1 MIKEN
6 RVSILKKSLLTL
18 GAIGIVI
25 GCGGG
30 SKEAEELLEEILQ
43 IVGIP
48 PEIIVNICQDDDDS
62 GFCEDT
68 DTQTLLSVNKK
79 DNINKIL
86 QKIQLED
93 NNTYR
98 LENYDKTKNI
108 LLEMQ
113 NRENIKWDDGNF
125 TFTFNGETTRLS
137 LLQSMVDSEYL
148 KPEEIAPIQ
157 KVNAVKSFRDIL
169 FKNFRINYNKLRDN
183 SMLNI
188 PARNSSLEEMAK
200 KLWDIN
206 ISKDFPQRLRNC
218 NDDQS
223 CIDNLLTDVSN
234 RIKLNDEDAQ
244 RIPREAILVE
254 SKLLRDTIIG
264 KTLYMRRRVNNKR
277 WIAKLEFKKDG
288 TMTIDDDGKI
298 SNGVYEI
305 KANILHI
312 TREDRGVERTYR
324 FLTKTKKFLR
334 LDNGH
339 QRGITVLYFTLAYAK
354 GE

>member
-1 MIKEN
+1 MS
-6 RVSILKKSLLTL
+6 VLKKSLLTI

-62 GFCEDT
+62 GFCEAT
-68 DTQTLLSVNKK
+68 DTQTLLSVNKE
-79 DNINKIL
+79 DNINKVL

-98 LENYDKTKNI
+98 LENYNKTKNI

-113 NRENIKWDDGNF
+113 DRENIHYDDGNF

-157 KVNAVKSFRDIL
+157 KVNGVKSFRDIL

-183 SMLNI
+183 DMLNI
-188 PARNSSLEEMAK
+188 PARNSNLEEMAK
-200 KLWDIN
+200 RLRDIN
-206 ISKDFPQRLRNC
+206 ISKGFPQILRNC
-218 NDDQS
+218 NGDQS
-223 CIDNLLTDVSN
+223 CIDNLLTGVSN
-234 RIKLNDEDAQ
+234 RIQLNDDDAK
-244 RIPREAILVE
+244 RIPREAIIIEGRLM
-254 SKLLRDTIIG
+254 RDTIIG
-264 KTLYMRRRVNNKR
+264 KTLYMRRRVNDKK
-277 WIAKLEFKKDG
+277 WIAKLKFKKDG
-288 TMTIDDDGKI
+288 TIKIDDNGRI
-298 SNGVYEI
+298 SNAIYEI
-305 KANILHI
+305 KANALLL
-312 TREDRGVERTYR
+312 TREDRGIEEIHR
-324 FLTKTKKFLR
+324 FLTKTRKFLR
-334 LDNGH
+334 LDNGDR
-339 QRGITVLYFTLAYAK
+339 RGITVLYFTLAYAK